1 MNIVPK
7 QPAETARHY
16 AMRMIKNNIISLNL
30 APGSMVS
37 EKEIAEQLLTSR
49 TPVREA
55 LIELSRINLVE
66 ILPQKGSRIS
76 LINYDMV
83 EQSRFLRLV
92 LEREVV
98 RLLCSRQDTLDFT
111 SIEEN
116 LRLQAFYLE
125 YNNPER
131 LLQLDNFFHELLF
144 ELADKSLIYAWMLD
158 GLNVHFDRVRKM
170 SLEIVKD
177 IQIVDDHVALIDAIR
192 GRDIALAESLI
203 EHHLSRYLVDEKEI
217 RSQFPEYFC

>member
-125 YNNPER
+125 YSNAER

-192 GRDIALAESLI
+192 GRDITLAESLI